1 MEQDDFILIQWWY
14 VDNPINPHCRINWN
28 NVVEE

>member
-14 VDNPINPHCRINWN
+14 VDNPVDSLCRINWN